1 MAALS
6 LASCL
11 WPRKKAPPPPADPR
25 SRTPSPARTLAFNEL
40 AAATSN
46 FRDDLRIVREASLY
60 KAYLKSVNQ
69 VVAIKLQRDRS
80 SSEQLNKEF
89 LARVLTLSSLRH
101 PNVVNHVGF
110 CADGH
115 HRVLVHEY
123 MTLSSLQNHLHD
135 RSPGK
140 ALLDWNTRM
149 KIAAGVAKGL
159 EYLHGKGVVY
169 SKSMSSSDLLLGDG
183 YHPKLSQYGLA
194 ELHQLLV
201 AEEDEGLCTTVFT
214 RSGNIIA
221 PEMLFTGRVTT
232 KSNVYSFGGV
242 LLELITGRRPFDP
255 AQAVAKD
262 RDLVIW
268 DRSQFR
274 WMADPALQDRY
285 PPMDLHEALRVAS
298 MCIHQKPAMRSPI
311 GAVAAALSRLADHPP
326 ESSHHSAPH

>member
-101 PNVVNHVGF
+101 PNVVNLVGF

-115 HRVLVHEY
+115 HRVQTQQT
-123 MTLSSLQNHLHD
+123 TLLNAKFD
-135 RSPGK
+135 
-140 ALLDWNTRM
+140 T
-149 KIAAGVAKGL
+149 AKG
-159 EYLHGKGVVY
+159 
-169 SKSMSSSDLLLGDG
+169 
-183 YHPKLSQYGLA
+183 
-194 ELHQLLV
+194 
-201 AEEDEGLCTTVFT
+201 
-214 RSGNIIA
+214 
-221 PEMLFTGRVTT
+221 
-232 KSNVYSFGGV
+232 
-242 LLELITGRRPFDP
+242 
-255 AQAVAKD
+255 
-262 RDLVIW
+262 
-268 DRSQFR
+268 
-274 WMADPALQDRY
+274 
-285 PPMDLHEALRVAS
+285 
-298 MCIHQKPAMRSPI
+298 
-311 GAVAAALSRLADHPP
+311 
-326 ESSHHSAPH
+326 